1 MSLLDG
7 PHTVIVIP
15 KVKHRNAYGSYT
27 LTDGDPITV
36 ERVNVHP
43 FGAGT
48 YGTLEG
54 SNDDAQFNDQL
65 TIKGRN
71 PAVWP
76 GGVRSTIEFDGEI
89 YDQVG
94 QAKYFQRGS
103 RRTNHWLV
111 RMKARGAE
119 VK

>member
-7 PHTVIVIP
+7 PHTVIVTP
-15 KVKHRNAYGSYT
+15 KVKRRNAYGSYT

-36 ERVNVHP
+36 RRVNVHP

-54 SNDDAQFNDQL
+54 SDDDGQFNDQFVV
-65 TIKGRN
+65 KGRGE
-71 PAVWP
+71 WP
-76 GGVRSTIEFDGEI
+76 GGIRSTIVFDGQE

-94 QAKYFQRGS
+94 VAKKYIRGS

-111 RMKARGAE
+111 RMKARKTE

>member
-7 PHTVIVIP
+7 PHTVTVIP
-15 KVKHRNAYGSYT
+15 KVKRENAYGTYT
-27 LTDGDPITV
+27 LTDGDPIDVT
-36 ERVNVHP
+36 RVNVHP

-54 SNDDAQFNDQL
+54 EGAEFNDQMVV
-65 TIKGRN
+65 KGRGT
-71 PAVWP
+71 WP
-76 GGVRSTIEFDGEI
+76 GGIRSIIEFNDEI
-89 YDQVG
+89 YDQIG
-94 QAKYFQRGS
+94 EAKYYTRGS

-111 RMKARGAE
+111 RMKKQGTV